1 MNQYLAQMSGEAYGM
16 LIFVA
21 LFMALLGL
29 MAVADDLLLWA
40 ARRREEKFLKA
51 RWARGKGGVRNA

>member
-1 MNQYLAQMSGEAYGM
+1 MFKILSQLPAEAYGM

-29 MAVADDLLLWA
+29 MVVADDLLLWA

-51 RWARGKGGVRNA
+51 RWARWSQK